1 MNCVSI
7 GPHCIRFLLIIIA
20 FPLDCV
26 KIYLRNHFHALTLFV
41 LSLVCGAPGEIFMRI
56 EGALSRLLNPE
67 PSVPAVGVRC
77 RVFIVQDL
85 TG

>member
-1 MNCVSI
+1 
-7 GPHCIRFLLIIIA
+7 
-20 FPLDCV
+20 
-26 KIYLRNHFHALTLFV
+26 
-41 LSLVCGAPGEIFMRI
+41 MRI